1 VSAKDGSAKGVA
13 ADDLFA
19 DRPLADALPLP
30 QRLMR
35 QIESGGPISIAHY
48 MAEANGHY
56 YGTRDPLGQDGD
68 FTTAPEISQMFGEL
82 VGLCLADMWMRSGR
96 RPNPLYIELGPGR
109 GTLAADALR
118 AMEGAALA
126 PRAHFVETSPT
137 LRERQKALIPHI
149 THHDTIDSLPEEG
162 PLLIVANEF
171 FDALPIR
178 QLVRSG
184 QEWRERVVIAQTNE
198 ADETLRFL
206 PMPGYRQV
214 EAGIPA
220 MAANAPEGAVLET
233 PPAGA
238 AIALMLAKRIARQ
251 GGCAI
256 IIDYGYEGPAIG
268 DTLQAVRSHRFADP
282 FVEPGESDLTA
293 HVDFT
298 VIGNMARQVDLKVLG
313 PVGQGPFLQA
323 LGIDVRAAQLTQTSP
338 ARAEEIETARA
349 RLTASDQMGTLFKAM
364 AFVHPD
370 WAEPAGF

>member
-1 VSAKDGSAKGVA
+1 MSAKEVSAKDVSGDG
-13 ADDLFA
+13 
-19 DRPLADALPLP
+19 LPLP
-30 QRLMR
+30 ERLKR

-96 RPNPLYIELGPGR
+96 RPAPLYVELGPGR
-109 GTLAADALR
+109 GTLAVDALR

-126 PRAHFVETSPT
+126 PRVHFVETSPA
-137 LRERQKALIPHI
+137 LRGRQKALLPHVI
-149 THHDTIDSLPEEG
+149 HHDTIDSLPEEG
-162 PLLIVANEF
+162 PLLVVANEF

-178 QLVRSG
+178 QLVRTG
-184 QEWRERVVIAQTNE
+184 QEWRERVVIAQTDE
-198 ADETLRFL
+198 ADGTIHFL

-214 EAGIPA
+214 EAGIPG
-220 MAANAPEGAVLET
+220 MAADAPQGAVLET

-238 AIALMLAKRIARQ
+238 AIAFMLAKRIAKQ
-251 GGCAI
+251 GGAAI

-268 DTLQAVRSHRFADP
+268 DTLQAVRRHRFADP
-282 FVEPGESDLTA
+282 FVKPGESDLTA

-298 VIGNMARQVDLKVLG
+298 VIGNMARQADLKILG
-313 PVGQGPFLQA
+313 PVGQGAFLQA
-323 LGIDVRAAQLTQTSP
+323 LGIDVRAAQLAQTSP
-338 ARAEEIETARA
+338 ERAEEIEAARA
-349 RLTASDQMGTLFKAM
+349 RLTQAEQMGTLFKAM
-364 AFVHPD
+364 AIVHPD